1 MLAAGDHPSSY
12 SLNNLSGDEVVVR
25 LAEWCVISLE
35 YFWRVLCAM
44 EFLTL
49 RIFFFFCNSTR
60 RSRVRILR
68 FTLESFV
75 SIRQLP

>member
-49 RIFFFFCNSTR
+49 RIFFFF
-60 RSRVRILR
+60 L
-68 FTLESFV
+68 
-75 SIRQLP
+75 